1 MSMHLEKPY
10 LTTTGKKKGKQKFAS
25 AEHKRRAEQADADW
39 KALKKKWG
47 VAEDSRKQTRAL
59 TAGVYVAPK
68 PTHRG
73 AEQARIPSLDSG
85 VGNATLK
92 PVNVY
97 TGDLMKG
104 VSQMHKSNAVPVFR
118 QEDIEDIARMR
129 R

>member
-1 MSMHLEKPY
+1 MHLEKPY
-10 LTTTGKKKGKQKFAS
+10 LTTIGKKKGKQKFAS
-25 AEHKRRAEQADADW
+25 AEHKRKFEQADADW
-39 KALKKKWG
+39 KALKTKWG
-47 VAEDSRKQTRAL
+47 VEEDIRKQKRAL
-59 TAGVYVAPK
+59 TAGAYIAPK
-68 PTHRG
+68 QIHRG
-73 AEQARIPSLDSG
+73 ANEPRLPSRDSG
-85 VGNATLK
+85 GGNATLK